1 MNPLRIV
8 CFAALLLAAVNAKQP
23 NSSSQ
28 NKLSP
33 SEWLS
38 ASQLQQTPAI
48 DEITV
53 QQLENMS
60 MEKGSQ
66 LLEQIC
72 K

>member
-8 CFAALLLAAVNAKQP
+8 CLAALLLAAVNAKPP

-28 NKLSP
+28 SKLSP
-33 SEWLS
+33 SQWLS
-38 ASQLQQTPAI
+38 VSQLQQTPAI